1 MPLNRMSSRRMEF
14 LHALVGNLL
23 EPRCK
28 IAVLAV
34 DDEIDRSLRVFQQ
47 KNEPANIQRVPGER
61 QRQAKPESIS
71 GRFRSRTAVL
81 YGDFIKACEV
91 CSRDLKADE
100 RWF

>member
-1 MPLNRMSSRRMEF
+1 MEF
-14 LHALVGNLL
+14 LHAFVGNLL
-23 EPRCK
+23 QAGSK
-28 IAVLAV
+28 IAMLSV
-34 DDEIDRSLRVFQQ
+34 DDQVDCCLGIFQQ

-61 QRQAKPESIS
+61 QRQAKPECIP